1 MGASFDSMR
10 IGDGSGNYIG
20 VNASDEALVHDTD
33 SLAVLTTIDADTS
46 SLAATITTEGGAQ
59 PANVLVVG
67 GHTGA
72 GISRHFLTD
81 ANGRLTV
88 NVNSS
93 SLPTGA
99 STETTLAAL
108 LAELQLKADLTE
120 TQPVSVASLPLP
132 AGAATQTTLAALLAE
147 LELKADLTETQPVSI
162 AGTITITGGLTDAQ
176 LRATPVPVSGPLTDV
191 QLRATAVPVSGTV
204 TANLGTVAGLALD
217 TNIDALRVLTG
228 SVTETAPATDTAS
241 SGLNGRLQRVAQRIT
256 SLIALLPTS
265 LGQKTMANSFAVTF
279 ASDQTGIQTTDAVQ
293 VGTYD
298 QSLVVANSG
307 VTTLTAP
314 ANAKSCKVMAGD
326 ANISNLRV
334 TLDGSV
340 PTNTRGIQFQAGRSE
355 DFTGVVSLQVI
366 AQDVATNQEIYVHWS
381 A

>member
-1 MGASFDSMR
+1 
-10 IGDGSGNYIG
+10 
-20 VNASDEALVHDTD
+20 
-33 SLAVLTTIDADTS
+33 
-46 SLAATITTEGGAQ
+46 
-59 PANVLVVG
+59 
-67 GHTGA
+67 
-72 GISRHFLTD
+72 
-81 ANGRLTV
+81 
-88 NVNSS
+88 
-93 SLPTGA
+93 
-99 STETTLAAL
+99 
-108 LAELQLKADLTE
+108 
-120 TQPVSVASLPLP
+120 
-132 AGAATQTTLAALLAE
+132 
-147 LELKADLTETQPVSI
+147 
-162 AGTITITGGLTDAQ
+162 
-176 LRATPVPVSGPLTDV
+176 
-191 QLRATAVPVSGTV
+191 
-204 TANLGTVAGLALD
+204 
-217 TNIDALRVLTG
+217 
-228 SVTETAPATDTAS
+228 
-241 SGLNGRLQRVAQRIT
+241 
-256 SLIALLPTS
+256 
-265 LGQKTMANSFAVTF
+265 MANSFAVTF